1 MNQQSGVWLGDG
13 RAAAVGASFAPVYLA
28 GFSHSPVTRIVNSSI
43 PRTSTAA
50 LFALSLLVG
59 CSSEARE
66 TKSAKST
73 KTGRPVAPT
82 KIDDSAA
89 GSIDLGTSSYHPRAL
104 TSVGSVAGTIKF
116 AGVPP
121 ADSVMITKD
130 QQVCGPKTEG
140 PIEAT
145 AKGISNAVVWIADV
159 KTGKPLPIEKRVDL
173 GSEDCALDPRV
184 QAVVVGTTVNVENDD
199 RLIHRLVFTRGSDT
213 LTVMPF
219 FNTGQMVASERLA
232 KTRGIVEVHCVQ
244 HPWTR
249 GYIAVFEH
257 PYFAVTDRNG
267 SFKIDSLAPGT
278 YTMMVWH
285 EGMSKATAQQV
296 QVAANGT
303 AKVDVAISPVPPS
316 R

>member
-1 MNQQSGVWLGDG
+1 MI
-13 RAAAVGASFAPVYLA
+13 
-28 GFSHSPVTRIVNSSI
+28 SPILRSSA
-43 PRTSTAA
+43 AA
-50 LFALSLLVG
+50 LFALLLVG
-59 CSSEARE
+59 CSKDAEGSKRNEHVARAAAP
-66 TKSAKST
+66 KAAAS
-73 KTGRPVAPT
+73 VASP
-82 KIDDSAA
+82 
-89 GSIDLGTSSYHPRAL
+89 IDLGSVAYHPAAL
-104 TSVGSVAGTIKF
+104 NAVGSVSGTIKF

-145 AKGISNAVVWIADV
+145 AKGISNALVWIADV
-159 KTGKPLPIEKRVDL
+159 KTGKPLPIEKRVEL
-173 GSEDCALDPRV
+173 GSEDCVLDPRV
-184 QAVVVGTTVNVENDD
+184 QAVVVGTTVNVVNDD
-199 RLIHRLVFTRGSDT
+199 RLIHRLVFTRGSKT

-219 FNTGQMVASERLA
+219 FNTGQMVASELLA
-232 KTRGIVEVHCVQ
+232 KTPGMVEVRCVQ

-249 GYIAVFEH
+249 GYIAVFNH

-278 YTMMVWH
+278 YKMMVWH
-285 EGMSKATAQQV
+285 EGMPQPVARQL

-303 AKVDVAISPVPPS
+303 SKVELAISPVVPS